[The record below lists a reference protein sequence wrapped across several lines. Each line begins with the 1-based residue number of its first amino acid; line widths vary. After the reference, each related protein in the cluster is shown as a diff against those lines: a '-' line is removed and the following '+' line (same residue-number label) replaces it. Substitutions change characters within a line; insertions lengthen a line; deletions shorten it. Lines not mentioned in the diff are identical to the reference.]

1 MSLMSLMSLMRRS
14 RAILCLLFL
23 SLALL
28 PARAEQLPVRTY
40 TTADGLARDR
50 VESIVQDSRGFIWFC
65 TTEGLSRFD
74 GYGFTNYGT
83 AQGLPNRIVSD
94 IVETRGGA
102 YFVATDG
109 GFALFDPEALT
120 RRDTAGAHAPGRLFT
135 VIPFPEGS
143 RAKEAY
149 VAYEDAEG
157 RVWCGTDRG
166 LYRLAGGPGSW
177 RLEPAGF
184 LSGEAEY
191 DHDLVLAVLCDAR
204 GTLWVTTPAGLVRRD
219 AAGRVTLFNAS
230 NGFEH
235 NATRSVVIDARG
247 RLWVGTPNG
256 LYEFESA
263 PAEGPLKLV
272 RVYRKKEGLPGID
285 IKALA
290 LTPEGELWVGLTGG
304 LARFAPREGG
314 GPQFV
319 AYTQAEGLSDML
331 VLALGADD
339 AGNLWAGGESG
350 GAMKIVR
357 SGILSY
363 GPADGLNYPRIGA
376 FTRNAVG
383 RFFALSGPEG
393 VIALNRFAG
402 GRFEEKLLRLP
413 PGFHLTWGW
422 YQLQVADR
430 EGDWWVPTMEGV
442 LRYDGDFRLRR
453 VYTEPD
459 GPCPAYVFRAFEDSR
474 GDIWFGSLGRAD
486 CVLSRWERATGRF
499 VRYSPADGMP
509 ELGPTAF
516 GEDGAGNVW
525 VGLYDGGLVRVRGGR
540 LEYFKPAD
548 GVPEGFVRALF
559 LDRKRRLWVGTSG
572 GGVARVDDPEA
583 ERPHFVT
590 YTTREGLA
598 SDQVTCVAE
607 DLFGRIYLG
616 TGRGLDRLDVPTG
629 RIRHY
634 TTADGLTSNFINVCT
649 NDREGSVW
657 VGTLRGLSRLT
668 PLAES
673 ARPAPPVFV
682 MGLRVGGEPFP
693 VSETG
698 AREVSGLTLEAGR
711 NQLEMEFVGLDY
723 KAGDV
728 LRYQYKLEGAD
739 ADWGLPTVQRS
750 VNFANLA
757 PGSYRF
763 LVRAL
768 DADGAASPRP
778 AYVSFRILPPVWRRW
793 WFVALCALAFGASA
807 FAVRRHFA
815 ARRRERERAEAELR
829 RAKEER
835 LAELERVR
843 KRIATDLHD
852 DIGSS
857 LTQIAVLSEVARS
870 AAGAGVEQLAQIS
883 AVSNELVESM
893 SDIVWAINPK
903 KDRLSDLTQRMRRF
917 ASDVFTARGVSFRFD
932 APVAP
937 DASGDIRLGADLR
950 REVFLIFKES
960 VNNAVKHSGAA
971 RAGVEFRLEGGELL
985 LRVTDD
991 GRGFDAS
998 GAGRSGEYERTV
1010 GGAGGNGLYS
1020 LFRRAREL
1028 GGEYEVRSAPGA
1040 GTTISLRVP
1049 VERPRDG
1056 DGRHPNGW

>member
-1 MSLMSLMSLMRRS
+1 MRLPRVIFSLP
-14 RAILCLLFL
+14 LL
-23 SLALL
+23 LALAL
-28 PARAEQLPVRTY
+28 VTARAEQLPVRTY
-40 TTADGLARDR
+40 TTSDGLARDR
-50 VESIVQDSRGFIWFC
+50 VERIVQDSRGFIWFC
-65 TTEGLSRFD
+65 TVEGLSRFD

-83 AQGLPNRIVSD
+83 AQGLPNRLVSD

-120 RRDTAGAHAPGRLFT
+120 RRDAAGAPGRLFT
-135 VIPFPEGS
+135 VIPFPAGA

-157 RVWCGTDRG
+157 GVWCGTDYG
-166 LYRLAGGPGSW
+166 LFKLAGGPGAW

-191 DHDLVLAVLCDAR
+191 DHDLVRGILSDAR

-219 AAGRVTLFNAS
+219 AAGRVTLFRKGD
-230 NGFEH
+230 GFDYNPTH
-235 NATRSVVIDARG
+235 AVVIDQRG

-272 RVYRKKEGLPGID
+272 RVYRDGDGLPGANV
-285 IKALA
+285 KALA
-290 LTPEGELWVGLTGG
+290 LTPEGELWVAVSGG
-304 LARFAPREGG
+304 LARFEPRAGG

-319 AYTQAEGLSDML
+319 AYTPAEGLSDSV
-331 VLALGADD
+331 VLALGVDD
-339 AGNLWAGGESG
+339 AGNLWAGGENG
-350 GAMKIVR
+350 GAMKIAR
-357 SGILSY
+357 GGILSY
-363 GPADGLNYPRIGA
+363 GPADGLKHPRIGGFVRDA
-376 FTRNAVG
+376 AG
-383 RFFALSGPEG
+383 RFLTLSGPND
-393 VIALNRFAG
+393 VIALSRPAG
-402 GRFEEKLLRLP
+402 RGFEEKLLPLP
-413 PGFHLTWGW
+413 PGVSLTWGW
-422 YQLQVADR
+422 YQLVVEDR
-430 EGDWWVPTMEGV
+430 EGDWWVPTMSGV
-442 LRYDGDFRLRR
+442 LRYDAGLRLRR
-453 VYTEPD
+453 VYKGAD

-474 GDIWFGSLGRAD
+474 GDIWFSSQGLLD
-486 CVLSRWERATGRF
+486 CTLSRWERATGRF
-499 VRYSPADGMP
+499 VRYTPADCDFRSM
-509 ELGPTAF
+509 PTAF
-516 GEDGAGNVW
+516 AEDGAGDLW
-525 VGLYDGGLVRVRGGR
+525 MGLYDGGLVRHRGGR
-540 LEYFKPAD
+540 FESFAPAD
-548 GVPEGFVRALF
+548 GVPEGFVRGLF
-559 LDRKRRLWVGTSG
+559 LDRERRLWVGTSG

-583 ERPHFVT
+583 ERPHFKT

-598 SDQVTCVAE
+598 SDQVTCITE
-607 DLFGRIYLG
+607 DLFGHIYLG

-634 TTADGLTSNFINVCT
+634 TTADGLASNFVNVCT

-657 VGTLRGLSRLT
+657 LGTLRGLSRLT
-668 PLAES
+668 PLAERV
-673 ARPAPPVFV
+673 RPAPPVLV
-682 MGLRVGGEPFP
+682 TGLRVGGEPFP

-698 AREVSGLTLEAGR
+698 AREVSGLTLEPWR
-711 NQLEMEFVGLDY
+711 NKLQVDFVGLVY
-723 KAGDV
+723 AAGDV

-739 ADWGLPTVQRS
+739 DTWSAPAVQRS

-763 LVRAL
+763 AVRAVNAD
-768 DADGAASPRP
+768 DAPSPHP
-778 AYVSFRILPPVWRRW
+778 AFVSFRILPPVWRRW
-793 WFVALCALAFGASA
+793 WFLSLVALCLTALALTAW
-807 FAVRRHFA
+807 RLRT

-857 LTQIAVLSEVARS
+857 LTQIAVLSEVARA
-870 AAGAGVEQLAQIS
+870 AAGAGAEQLAQIS

-917 ASDVFTARGVSFRFD
+917 ASDLFTARGVRLHFD
-932 APVAP
+932 APVASIA
-937 DASGDIRLGADLR
+937 DGDIRLGADLR

-960 VNNAVKHSGAA
+960 VNNVVKHSGAA
-971 RAGVEFRLEGGELL
+971 RAEVELRLEGGEFR

-998 GAGRSGEYERTV
+998 GADCSGEYERLV

-1020 LFRRAREL
+1020 LFRRARAL
-1028 GGEYEVRSAPGA
+1028 GGVYEVRSAPGA
-1040 GTTISLRVP
+1040 GTTVLLRVP
-1049 VERPRDG
+1049 LRHH
-1056 DGRHPNGW
+1056 HPNGR